1 MVSNQSKRSKN
12 TSNESR
18 RARTILE
25 ETSSSVLIQDG
36 KIGKNK
42 RDSSNRHARPSRLDQ
57 GEGKGES
64 NN

>member
-18 RARTILE
+18 RARTILK
-25 ETSSSVLIQDG
+25 ETSSSALIQDR

-42 RDSSNRHARPSRLDQ
+42 RDSSNRHARPLRLDQ
-57 GEGKGES
+57 DEGKGEG
-64 NN
+64 ND